1 MEGDGEVGP
10 YSVGVKGLF
19 FANERAKGSLEWWRF
34 VVVVAGG
41 GKGGG
46 EATVPPKKR
55 EMAVANSRWWNNG
68 LRVVSGVVVR
78 LGPGQ
83 GGAAMGRSSVTWG
96 VGVVVIWFLTTNYTA

>member
-1 MEGDGEVGP
+1 MVGRGTDVEGEVMEGDGEVGP

-19 FANERAKGSLEWWRF
+19 FANERAQGSLEWWMF

-55 EMAVANSRWWNNG
+55 EMAVANSR
-68 LRVVSGVVVR
+68 
-78 LGPGQ
+78 
-83 GGAAMGRSSVTWG
+83 
-96 VGVVVIWFLTTNYTA
+96 